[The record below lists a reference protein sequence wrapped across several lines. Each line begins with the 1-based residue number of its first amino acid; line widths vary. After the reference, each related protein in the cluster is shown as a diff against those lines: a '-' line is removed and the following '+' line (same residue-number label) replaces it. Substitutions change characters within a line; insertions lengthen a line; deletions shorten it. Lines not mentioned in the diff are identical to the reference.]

1 MVNWL
6 SVKLESEKV
15 KKEVMRNKFKLKG
28 EKIFIKNDLSWE
40 ERKIQDKINRWTK
53 TERKR
58 AGGKGRIRK
67 RMKGVWRTWVE
78 TEKEE
83 EERVNRKERKRYR
96 SERKSRREKGKDR
109 ILCKLRRGYDGKG
122 GGMKGEV

>member
-40 ERKIQDKINRWTK
+40 ERKIQDKINRWAK

-67 RMKGVWRTWVE
+67 SKNE
-78 TEKEE
+78 
-83 EERVNRKERKRYR
+83 
-96 SERKSRREKGKDR
+96 
-109 ILCKLRRGYDGKG
+109 
-122 GGMKGEV
+122 GGMENMGRDRKG

>member
-40 ERKIQDKINRWTK
+40 ERKIQDKINRWAK

-67 RMKGVWRTWVE
+67 SKNEGSMENMGRDRKG
-78 TEKEE
+78 
-83 EERVNRKERKRYR
+83 
-96 SERKSRREKGKDR
+96 
-109 ILCKLRRGYDGKG
+109 
-122 GGMKGEV
+122 

>member
-40 ERKIQDKINRWTK
+40 ERKIQDKINRWAK
-53 TERKR
+53 TEK
-58 AGGKGRIRK
+58 KG
-67 RMKGVWRTWVE
+67 WR
-78 TEKEE
+78 
-83 EERVNRKERKRYR
+83 
-96 SERKSRREKGKDR
+96 
-109 ILCKLRRGYDGKG
+109 
-122 GGMKGEV
+122 

>member
-40 ERKIQDKINRWTK
+40 ERKIQDKINRWAK

-58 AGGKGRIRK
+58 AGGKGMIRK
-67 RMKGVWRTWVE
+67 SKNEGSMENMGRDRKG
-78 TEKEE
+78 
-83 EERVNRKERKRYR
+83 
-96 SERKSRREKGKDR
+96 
-109 ILCKLRRGYDGKG
+109 
-122 GGMKGEV
+122 

>member
-1 MVNWL
+1 MINWL

-40 ERKIQDKINRWTK
+40 ERKIQDKINRWAK

-67 RMKGVWRTWVE
+67 SKNE
-78 TEKEE
+78 
-83 EERVNRKERKRYR
+83 
-96 SERKSRREKGKDR
+96 
-109 ILCKLRRGYDGKG
+109 
-122 GGMKGEV
+122 GGMENMGRDRKG

>member
-40 ERKIQDKINRWTK
+40 ERKIQDKINRWAK

-67 RMKGVWRTWVE
+67 SKNEGGMENMGRDK
-78 TEKEE
+78 
-83 EERVNRKERKRYR
+83 
-96 SERKSRREKGKDR
+96 
-109 ILCKLRRGYDGKG
+109 KG
-122 GGMKGEV
+122 GGES

>member
-40 ERKIQDKINRWTK
+40 KRKIQDKINRWAK

-67 RMKGVWRTWVE
+67 SKNERGMENMDRDRKG
-78 TEKEE
+78 
-83 EERVNRKERKRYR
+83 
-96 SERKSRREKGKDR
+96 
-109 ILCKLRRGYDGKG
+109 
-122 GGMKGEV
+122 

>member
-40 ERKIQDKINRWTK
+40 ERKIQDKINRWAK

-67 RMKGVWRTWVE
+67 SKNEGGMENMGRD
-78 TEKEE
+78 
-83 EERVNRKERKRYR
+83 RKR
-96 SERKSRREKGKDR
+96 
-109 ILCKLRRGYDGKG
+109 
-122 GGMKGEV
+122 

>member
-6 SVKLESEKV
+6 SVKLESEKD

-40 ERKIQDKINRWTK
+40 ERKIQDKINRWAK

-67 RMKGVWRTWVE
+67 SKNE
-78 TEKEE
+78 
-83 EERVNRKERKRYR
+83 
-96 SERKSRREKGKDR
+96 
-109 ILCKLRRGYDGKG
+109 
-122 GGMKGEV
+122 GGMENMGRDRKG

>member
-1 MVNWL
+1 MVKWL
-6 SVKLESEKV
+6 RVKLESEKV

-40 ERKIQDKINRWTK
+40 ERKIQDKINRWSK

-67 RMKGVWRTWVE
+67 SKNE
-78 TEKEE
+78 
-83 EERVNRKERKRYR
+83 
-96 SERKSRREKGKDR
+96 
-109 ILCKLRRGYDGKG
+109 
-122 GGMKGEV
+122 GGMENMGRDRKG

>member
-40 ERKIQDKINRWTK
+40 ERKIQDKINRWAK

-67 RMKGVWRTWVE
+67 SKNEGGIENMGRDRKG
-78 TEKEE
+78 
-83 EERVNRKERKRYR
+83 
-96 SERKSRREKGKDR
+96 
-109 ILCKLRRGYDGKG
+109 
-122 GGMKGEV
+122 

>member
-40 ERKIQDKINRWTK
+40 ERKIQDKINRWAK

-67 RMKGVWRTWVE
+67 SKNEEGMENMGRDRKG
-78 TEKEE
+78 
-83 EERVNRKERKRYR
+83 
-96 SERKSRREKGKDR
+96 
-109 ILCKLRRGYDGKG
+109 
-122 GGMKGEV
+122 

>member
-40 ERKIQDKINRWTK
+40 ERKIQDKINRWAK

-58 AGGKGRIRK
+58 AGSKGRIRK
-67 RMKGVWRTWVE
+67 SKNE
-78 TEKEE
+78 
-83 EERVNRKERKRYR
+83 
-96 SERKSRREKGKDR
+96 
-109 ILCKLRRGYDGKG
+109 
-122 GGMKGEV
+122 GGMENMGRDRKG

>member
-40 ERKIQDKINRWTK
+40 ERKIQNKINRWAK

-58 AGGKGRIRK
+58 AGGKSRIRK
-67 RMKGVWRTWVE
+67 SKNE
-78 TEKEE
+78 
-83 EERVNRKERKRYR
+83 
-96 SERKSRREKGKDR
+96 
-109 ILCKLRRGYDGKG
+109 
-122 GGMKGEV
+122 GGMENMGRDRKG

>member
-40 ERKIQDKINRWTK
+40 ERKIQDKINRWAK
-53 TERKR
+53 TEK
-58 AGGKGRIRK
+58 KGRR
-67 RMKGVWRTWVE
+67 
-78 TEKEE
+78 
-83 EERVNRKERKRYR
+83 
-96 SERKSRREKGKDR
+96 
-109 ILCKLRRGYDGKG
+109 
-122 GGMKGEV
+122 

>member
-40 ERKIQDKINRWTK
+40 ERKIQDKINKWTK

-67 RMKGVWRTWVE
+67 SK
-78 TEKEE
+78 
-83 EERVNRKERKRYR
+83 N
-96 SERKSRREKGKDR
+96 
-109 ILCKLRRGYDGKG
+109 
-122 GGMKGEV
+122 

>member
-40 ERKIQDKINRWTK
+40 ERKIQDKINRWAK

-67 RMKGVWRTWVE
+67 SKNEGGMENMGR
-78 TEKEE
+78 
-83 EERVNRKERKRYR
+83 
-96 SERKSRREKGKDR
+96 DR
-109 ILCKLRRGYDGKG
+109 KG
-122 GGMKGEV
+122 GGGES

>member
-40 ERKIQDKINRWTK
+40 ERKIQDKINRWAK

-67 RMKGVWRTWVE
+67 SKNE
-78 TEKEE
+78 
-83 EERVNRKERKRYR
+83 
-96 SERKSRREKGKDR
+96 
-109 ILCKLRRGYDGKG
+109 
-122 GGMKGEV
+122 GGMENMSRDRKG

>member
-28 EKIFIKNDLSWE
+28 EKIFFKNDLSWE
-40 ERKIQDKINRWTK
+40 ERKIQDKINRWAK

-67 RMKGVWRTWVE
+67 NKNEGGMENMGR
-78 TEKEE
+78 
-83 EERVNRKERKRYR
+83 
-96 SERKSRREKGKDR
+96 DR
-109 ILCKLRRGYDGKG
+109 KG
-122 GGMKGEV
+122 GGGES

>member
-40 ERKIQDKINRWTK
+40 ERKIQNKINRWAK

-67 RMKGVWRTWVE
+67 SKNE
-78 TEKEE
+78 
-83 EERVNRKERKRYR
+83 
-96 SERKSRREKGKDR
+96 
-109 ILCKLRRGYDGKG
+109 
-122 GGMKGEV
+122 GGMKNMGRDRKGG

>member
-1 MVNWL
+1 MLVVNWL

-40 ERKIQDKINRWTK
+40 ERKIQDKINRWAK

-67 RMKGVWRTWVE
+67 SKNE
-78 TEKEE
+78 
-83 EERVNRKERKRYR
+83 
-96 SERKSRREKGKDR
+96 
-109 ILCKLRRGYDGKG
+109 
-122 GGMKGEV
+122 GGMENMGRDRKG

>member
-6 SVKLESEKV
+6 SVKLESEKI

-40 ERKIQDKINRWTK
+40 ERKIQDKINRWAK

-67 RMKGVWRTWVE
+67 SKNEGDMENMGRDRKG
-78 TEKEE
+78 
-83 EERVNRKERKRYR
+83 
-96 SERKSRREKGKDR
+96 
-109 ILCKLRRGYDGKG
+109 
-122 GGMKGEV
+122 

>member
-6 SVKLESEKV
+6 SVKFLSEKV

-40 ERKIQDKINRWTK
+40 ERKIQDKINRWAK

-67 RMKGVWRTWVE
+67 SKNEGGMENMGR
-78 TEKEE
+78 
-83 EERVNRKERKRYR
+83 NRK
-96 SERKSRREKGKDR
+96 G
-109 ILCKLRRGYDGKG
+109 
-122 GGMKGEV
+122 